1 MKILNIESFHIKNN
15 KNIKFKSKPF
25 LTNVKNQPKIDMFC
39 KSNEV
44 KSAFMEKFINL
55 RNSFSEK
62 LYPILKK
69 YSISEWNFYINSTD
83 ENLEIVNKNYN
94 EYKKLWQDDNLYKE
108 FLKLKNIDLNKHE
121 KKQLKEILE
130 NFEKELSFGRELK
143 ELQDIE
149 NKIAKKYNSYIP
161 KIDGKETTKSE
172 INKILE
178 TEKNQKLRQKAYNAN
193 IQGGDLIAEDLK
205 KFAKKRNEYARIKG
219 YSNYF
224 EYKLKD
230 SYEVDLKELENLLND
245 IYLKSQDLIKETQNK
260 IKEELSKEFGIE
272 KENLKSYHYGF
283 LTEDNPEKKVND
295 FIKNKEQ
302 ILEIAKKTYL
312 GMGYDIEK
320 LEKDGQL
327 TLDLYPRKGKN
338 THGFCFG
345 IDQEADARILA
356 NLTNNS
362 MSLETLNHELGHC
375 IYTLG
380 TVKTLPF
387 FDREQYPAMTE
398 AIAMMMQDL
407 QKREDVLK
415 DLIPQELLNEY
426 RKNHIKDE
434 VNFICKALTLIN
446 FEKEMYKN
454 PEQDLKKLWHDM
466 KVKYQMRSEK
476 EDLDNGWATIPH
488 FLSHPAYY
496 QNYFRATII
505 KAQIYNYLKEKLG
518 NITENPKTS
527 EILKKELFQYGISME
542 ENELIE
548 NMTGKKLTVD
558 YFIKSLKV

>member
-1 MKILNIESFHIKNN
+1 MKHILKYYLPIFAITLCSIYSCTSTNEGISNTVKMKFHESSIIATDFSDSFNSIKPESATNDAIITNIERVSDHLMN
-15 KNIKFKSKPF
+15 
-25 LTNVKNQPKIDMFC
+25 
-39 KSNEV
+39 
-44 KSAFMEKFINL
+44 
-55 RNSFSEK
+55 
-62 LYPILKK
+62 
-69 YSISEWNFYINSTD
+69 
-83 ENLEIVNKNYN
+83 
-94 EYKKLWQDDNLYKE
+94 
-108 FLKLKNIDLNKHE
+108 
-121 KKQLKEILE
+121 
-130 NFEKELSFGRELK
+130 
-143 ELQDIE
+143 
-149 NKIAKKYNSYIP
+149 
-161 KIDGKETTKSE
+161 
-172 INKILE
+172 
-178 TEKNQKLRQKAYNAN
+178 
-193 IQGGDLIAEDLK
+193 IAEDLK
-205 KFAKKRNEYARIKG
+205 EFAKKRNEYARTKG

-245 IYLKSQDLIKETQNK
+245 IYSKSQDLIKETQNK

-272 KENLKSYHYGF
+272 KENLKSYHDGF
-283 LTEDNPEKKVND
+283 LTENNPEKKVND

-320 LEKDGQL
+320 LEKDGKL

-426 RKNHIKDE
+426 NID
-434 VNFICKALTLIN
+434 IN
-446 FEKEMYKN
+446 KIDNKRY
-454 PEQDLKKLWHDM
+454 
-466 KVKYQMRSEK
+466 
-476 EDLDNGWATIPH
+476 LD
-488 FLSHPAYY
+488 
-496 QNYFRATII
+496 
-505 KAQIYNYLKEKLG
+505 YLK
-518 NITENPKTS
+518 
-527 EILKKELFQYGISME
+527 
-542 ENELIE
+542 
-548 NMTGKKLTVD
+548 
-558 YFIKSLKV
+558 